1 MSKPDTGHPFFSI
14 IERNRTQLTRRRF
27 LGATGLGI
35 LSASGLLA
43 ACGGDDDEGTA
54 AGPTTSGAATEE
66 QEPIS
71 GQTIRFV
78 NYTDWIG
85 EGEYD
90 DFKELTGVTVTEI
103 AVNSE
108 RVSRITA
115 DPSSADLVLLDL
127 HQAGQLD
134 AAGLLG
140 QFNLD
145 RIPNYAGVDPAFKDG
160 LAADSVGKVLATD
173 YGRTG
178 IVYRT
183 DMVSEEITSWNDVW
197 ELAPKYSGKISFL
210 DNEVGVIPITL
221 ITLGYPG
228 NSEDEGQC
236 NEAADKLIE
245 IKPHLQ
251 ALVTGDHMKALL
263 DGTAAI
269 GMVEDWA
276 GSAGVTGNPDVPL
289 KWVDPEKT
297 TGYLDCWGAVEG
309 TDVMAAIEAF
319 ADYHFTPE
327 VYANY
332 CNTLS
337 IASIVPEADP
347 LINEEITSNPITYP
361 PPEVYETVEFQ
372 DYLGEGQRYHDEA
385 WAKFK
390 SA

>member
-1 MSKPDTGHPFFSI
+1 MSKRDPFSAF
-14 IERNRTQLTRRRF
+14 ERHATQLSRRRF
-27 LGATGLGI
+27 LGVTGLGI
-35 LSASGLLA
+35 LGASGFLA
-43 ACGGDDDEGTA
+43 ACGGDDDDVGGQPTA
-54 AGPTTSGAATEE
+54 TGGVTEE
-66 QEPIS
+66 PESIS

-90 DFKELTGVTVTEI
+90 DFKQQSGVTVTEI
-103 AVNSE
+103 SVNSE
-108 RVSRITA
+108 RVSKIVA
-115 DPSSADLVLLDL
+115 DPSAADLVLLDL

-134 AAGLLG
+134 AAGLLA

-145 RIPNYAGVDPAFKDG
+145 NIPNYGLVDPAFKDG
-160 LAADSVGKVLATD
+160 LASDDVGKVLATD

-178 IVYRT
+178 IVIRT
-183 DMVSEEITSWNDVW
+183 DMVTEEIASWTDVFD
-197 ELAPKYSGKISFL
+197 LAPKYSGKVSFL

-221 ITLGYPG
+221 IALGYLG
-228 NSEDEGQC
+228 NSQDEGEC

-245 IKPHLQ
+245 IKPDLM
-251 ALVTGDHMKALL
+251 ALVTGDHTKTVL
-263 DGTAAI
+263 DGSAAI
-269 GMVEDWA
+269 AMVEDWA
-276 GSAGVTGNPDVPL
+276 GSAAIAGNPDVPL
-289 KWVDPEKT
+289 KWIDPEKT

-309 TDVMAAIEAF
+309 TEVMAAIEAF
-319 ADYHFTPE
+319 AEFHFTPE

-347 LINEEITSNPITYP
+347 MIKAKIKDNPVTYP
-361 PPEVYETVEFQ
+361 PPEVYDSVEFQ

>member
-1 MSKPDTGHPFFSI
+1 MSSSDL
-14 IERNRTQLTRRRF
+14 ERDGSSVFETSRSRLTRRRF
-27 LGATGLGI
+27 LGVAGIGI
-35 LSASGLLA
+35 LGTSGFLA
-43 ACGGDDDEGTA
+43 ACGGDDGSGT
-54 AGPTTSGAATEE
+54 GSTGSGAATEE
-66 QEPIS
+66 ESIS

-85 EGEYD
+85 KGQYR
-90 DFKELTGVTVTEI
+90 DFKQKTGVTVKEI

-108 RVSRITA
+108 RVAKIAA

-127 HQAGQLD
+127 HQAGQLN
-134 AAGLLG
+134 AAGLLATW
-140 QFNLD
+140 NLD
-145 RIPNYAGVDPAFKDG
+145 NIPNYDNVDAAFKDG
-160 LAADSVGKVLATD
+160 FAADDVGKVLATD

-183 DMVSEEITSWNDVW
+183 DMVTEEITSWNDVW
-197 ELAPKYSGKISFL
+197 DLAPKYSGKVSFL
-210 DNEVGVIPITL
+210 DNEVGVVPITL
-221 ITLGYPG
+221 LTLGYPG
-228 NSEDEGQC
+228 NSQDEDQV

-245 IKPHLQ
+245 IKPHLS
-251 ALVTGDHMKALL
+251 ALVTGDHMKPLL

-309 TDVMAAIEAF
+309 TDVMAALEAF
-319 ADYHFTPE
+319 ANFSFTPE

-347 LINEEITSNPITYP
+347 LIDAKIKDNPITYP
-361 PPEVYETVEFQ
+361 PPEVYDTVEFQ
-372 DYLGEGQRYHDEA
+372 DYLGQGQRYHDDA
-385 WAKFK
+385 WARFK

>member
-1 MSKPDTGHPFFSI
+1 MSKSDLEREQFLIF
-14 IERNRTQLTRRRF
+14 ERNASRLTRRKF
-27 LGATGLGI
+27 LGVTGLGI
-35 LSASGLLA
+35 LGTSGILA
-43 ACGGDDDEGTA
+43 ACGGDDGESA
-54 AGPTTSGAATEE
+54 SPTGSGASTEAE
-66 QEPIS
+66 SIS

-90 DFKELTGVTVTEI
+90 DFKAQSGVTVEEI
-103 AVNSE
+103 SVNSE
-108 RVSRITA
+108 RVARITA

-134 AAGLLG
+134 AAGLLR
-140 QFNLD
+140 QFNLAN
-145 RIPNYAGVDPAFKDG
+145 IPNYGLVDPAFKDG
-160 LAADSVGKVLATD
+160 LAADDVAKVLATD

-183 DMVSEEITSWNDVW
+183 DMVSEEIASWADVW

-221 ITLGYPG
+221 QTLGYAG
-228 NSEDEGQC
+228 NSQDEGEC
-236 NEAADKLIE
+236 NEAADHLIE
-245 IKPHLQ
+245 IKPHLL
-251 ALVTGDHMKALL
+251 ALVTGDHMKPLL
-263 DGTAAI
+263 DGSAAI

-297 TGYLDCWGAVEG
+297 TGYLDCWGAVSE
-309 TDVMAAIEAF
+309 TDVMTAIEAF
-319 ADYHFTPE
+319 AEYHFTPE

-337 IASIVPEADP
+337 IASIVPDADP
-347 LINEEITSNPITYP
+347 LINDEIKSNAITYP
-361 PPEVYETVEFQ
+361 PAEVYDTVEFQ